1 MRETMQR
8 RRNAKIVATIGP
20 ASASEAMLRKLFLG
34 GADVFRLNFSH
45 GEHAQ
50 HAAVF
55 AAIRRLEQEFDRP
68 IAVLQDLQGPK
79 IRVGRLPNDG
89 IELVGGTRVRFAL
102 GGGER
107 AIELPHP
114 EIFAAVAP
122 GQRLLF
128 DDGRLSVTIEKVRES
143 DMDAVVETGGRLQS
157 RKGVNLPGTLLP
169 LSPLTEKDRRDL
181 AFGLELGVDLVALSF
196 VQSPAD
202 MLEARAI
209 IGDRAG
215 LIAKIEKPAALT
227 RFDDIARL
235 SDGVMIARGDLGV
248 EIPAEEVPAKQK
260 ELVRICR
267 AMAKPVIVAT
277 QMLDSMVNSPAPT
290 RAETSDV
297 ATALY
302 DGADAVML
310 SAESASG
317 KYPLEAVTM
326 MDKIIRTTER
336 HDVYQKMMSE
346 ISSDIDSSASHAVA
360 ESAAWLAGKTECAVI
375 VAYTSSGV
383 TAARIAR
390 ERPKAPILALSP
402 DPVICRR
409 LNLLWGTYAAL
420 VHQVGTYE
428 EMVQHAE
435 AMAIRRGFAVT
446 NGLIAIVAGMPF
458 GQSGTTNNVR
468 LLRVA
473 AATPGA

>member
-1 MRETMQR
+1 MRRQ
-8 RRNAKIVATIGP
+8 RNAKIVATIGP
-20 ASASEAMLRKLFLG
+20 ASSSEAMLRKLFLA

-45 GEHAQ
+45 GEQSQ

-79 IRVGRLPNDG
+79 IRVGRLPDEG
-89 IELVGGTRVRFAL
+89 IELAVGSRVRFSL
-102 GGGER
+102 TGGER

-128 DDGRLSVTIEKVRES
+128 DDGRLSVTVEKVQKS
-143 DMDAVVETGGRLQS
+143 DIDAIVETGGRLKS

-169 LSPLTEKDRRDL
+169 LSPLTAKDQRDL

-227 RFDDIARL
+227 RFDDIVRL
-235 SDGVMIARGDLGV
+235 SDGIMIARGDLGV
-248 EIPAEEVPAKQK
+248 EIPAEEVPGKQK
-260 ELVRICR
+260 EMIRQCR
-267 AMAKPVIVAT
+267 SLAKPVIVAT
-277 QMLDSMVNSPAPT
+277 QMLDSMVNAPAPT

-317 KYPLEAVTM
+317 AYPVEAVAM
-326 MDKIIRTTER
+326 MDRIITTTER
-336 HDVYQKMMSE
+336 HDVYQRMMAG
-346 ISSDIDSSASHAVA
+346 IDGDIESTSHAVA
-360 ESAAWLAGKTECAVI
+360 GGAAVLAGQIGCSAI
-375 VAYTSSGV
+375 VAFTSSGV

-390 ERPKAPILALSP
+390 ERPKAPILALTP
-402 DPVICRR
+402 HREIYRR
-409 LNLLWGTYAAL
+409 LALLWGTHAAL
-420 VHQVGTYE
+420 IEDVHSYE
-428 EMVQHAE
+428 EMIARAE
-435 AMAIRRGFAVT
+435 ASALSRGFAAAG
-446 NGLIAIVAGMPF
+446 GLIAVVAGMPF
-458 GQSGTTNNVR
+458 GDSGTTNNIRILSV
-468 LLRVA
+468 
-473 AATPGA
+473 GAKAD

>member
-1 MRETMQR
+1 MQR
-8 RRNAKIVATIGP
+8 QRNAKIVATIGP
-20 ASASEAMLRKLFLG
+20 ASSSEAMLRKLFLG

-45 GEHAQ
+45 GEHSQ

-79 IRVGRLPNDG
+79 IRVGRLPDDG
-89 IELVGGTRVRFAL
+89 IELVAGSRVRFAL
-102 GGGER
+102 NGGEQ

-128 DDGRLSVTIEKVRES
+128 DDGRLSVTVEQVRES
-143 DMDAVVETGGRLQS
+143 DIDAIVETGGRLKR

-169 LSPLTEKDRRDL
+169 LSPLTAKDQRDL

-227 RFDDIARL
+227 RFDDIVRL
-235 SDGVMIARGDLGV
+235 SDGIMIARGDLGV
-248 EIPAEEVPAKQK
+248 EIPAEEVPGKQK
-260 ELVRICR
+260 ELIRKCR
-267 AMAKPVIVAT
+267 SLAKPVIVAT
-277 QMLDSMVNSPAPT
+277 QMLDSMVNAPAPT

-317 KYPLEAVTM
+317 AYPVEAVAM
-326 MDKIIRTTER
+326 MDRIVTTTER
-336 HDVYQKMMSE
+336 HDVYQRMMAG
-346 ISSDIDSSASHAVA
+346 IDGDIESTSHAVA
-360 ESAAWLAGKTECAVI
+360 GSAAALAGQTACSAI
-375 VAYTSSGV
+375 VAFTSSGV

-390 ERPKAPILALSP
+390 ERPKAPVLALTP
-402 DPVICRR
+402 HRAIYRR
-409 LNLLWGTYAAL
+409 LALLWGTHAAL
-420 VHQVGTYE
+420 IEDVHSYE
-428 EMVQHAE
+428 EMIARAE
-435 AMAIRRGFAVT
+435 AIALARGFAAAG
-446 NGLIAIVAGMPF
+446 GLIAVVAGMPF
-458 GQSGTTNNVR
+458 GGSGTTNNIR
-468 LLRVA
+468 ILSI
-473 AATPGA
+473 GAKAN